1 MEEAEAEGPITK
13 RSTET
18 RVDVEEDEVE
28 VEVEGIMRGMK
39 VLVSTATEEEKAVV
53 IFTLLWSAW
62 TVRATEP
69 TSSWWGGGR

>member
-1 MEEAEAEGPITK
+1 MEEEEEVG
-13 RSTET
+13 
-18 RVDVEEDEVE
+18 VED
-28 VEVEGIMRGMK
+28 IMREMT
-39 VLVSTATEEEKAVV
+39 VVEVSTATEEETVEV

>member
-1 MEEAEAEGPITK
+1 MG
-13 RSTET
+13 
-18 RVDVEEDEVE
+18 VED
-28 VEVEGIMRGMK
+28 IMREMT
-39 VLVSTATEEEKAVV
+39 VVEVSTATEEETVEV

>member
-1 MEEAEAEGPITK
+1 MEEEEEEEVGAE
-13 RSTET
+13 
-18 RVDVEEDEVE
+18 D
-28 VEVEGIMRGMK
+28 IMREMT
-39 VLVSTATEEEKAVV
+39 VVEVSTATEGVTVEV